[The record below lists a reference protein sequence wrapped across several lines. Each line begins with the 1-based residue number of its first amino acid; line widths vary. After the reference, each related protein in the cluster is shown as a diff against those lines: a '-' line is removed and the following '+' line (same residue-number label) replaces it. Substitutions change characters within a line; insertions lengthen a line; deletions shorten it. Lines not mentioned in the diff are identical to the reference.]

1 MAGKNDPGSTA
12 AATVNDFL
20 NIPVSDLKGVGP
32 KRASL
37 LFKKGINTIPDLFY
51 LIPRGY
57 EDRSKYITLDQ
68 LEDGK
73 SALVRGKVIR
83 AGEERLFGHGK
94 RLYKIIIGE
103 GTHRLELV
111 WFNVKKD
118 FFSALSIPGM
128 EISAYGTAKHT
139 GKKLQMYHPD
149 ASVPDR
155 HDETSPFPPLY
166 PAIDGLSDR
175 ILRSIIKTA
184 LDRYLDLM
192 IDPVPSELLLKED
205 LPDLRE
211 TIRQLHF
218 PDRVMDYELLKT
230 MDTPYHKRIFFDRF
244 FNLMLK
250 IFQDRQ
256 QTRNTRVAP
265 FKVTEQLLKK
275 IIKSFPFDLTGDQL
289 RGIGEIRSDLIS
301 GRPMNRLIMGDVG
314 TGKTVIAIAAAAMV
328 IRNSYQ
334 AAFMAPTQ
342 LLAEQHM
349 AYLQSLPAELG
360 FKSVLLTGNLKKK
373 AREEIY
379 SSVKKGL
386 FNIVIGTHSLL
397 QDKLAFRNLGLAII
411 DEQHRFGVRQR
422 STIIEKGKDVHV
434 LSMSATPIPRTIAI
448 ILYGDRDLTIVK
460 QYPGV
465 RVPVSTLLVDRSDK
479 RWILDT
485 VKDKLSDGRQVYV
498 VCPRIDESENMEL
511 KSVVEMA
518 EGLKRILENR
528 YRVEYIHGQ
537 LDTFKKELILCAFRE
552 GKINILVATTVIE
565 VGIHVPNASL
575 MIIEHPERLG
585 LAQLHQLRG
594 RIGRDGK
601 GGTCILVS
609 PENTS
614 EKTEKR
620 LRIMTEC
627 DNGFE
632 IAEKDMEARGHGEI
646 TGIRQSGFSEFE
658 IMDILNHHN
667 LFKKAGIMAKN
678 IFKTDPDLSLP
689 QHRNIKSMLDRT
701 VSITT

>member
-1 MAGKNDPGSTA
+1 MAGKNDQGRTA
-12 AATVNDFL
+12 ATTANDFR
-20 NIPVSDLKGVGP
+20 NIPVADLKGVGP

-51 LIPRGY
+51 LIPRCY
-57 EDRSKYITLDQ
+57 EDRSKYITLGQ

-73 SALVRGKVIR
+73 SSLVRGKVIR
-83 AGEERLFGHGK
+83 AGEERLFGHRK

-128 EISAYGTAKHT
+128 EISAYGTAKRAGNKMH
-139 GKKLQMYHPD
+139 MYHPD
-149 ASVPDR
+149 VSVPDK

-192 IDPVPSELLLKED
+192 IDPVPSDLLLKED
-205 LPDLRE
+205 LPNLRE

-218 PDRVMDYELLKT
+218 PDRGMDYDLLKT
-230 MDTPYHKRIFFDRF
+230 LDTPYHKRIFFDRF
-244 FNLMLK
+244 FNLMLR
-250 IFQDRQ
+250 IFHNRQ
-256 QTRNTRVAP
+256 QTRDTSVAP
-265 FKVTEQLLKK
+265 LKITEQLLEK
-275 IIKSFPFDLTGDQL
+275 IIKSFPFDLTEDQM
-289 RGIGEIRSDLIS
+289 RGIREIRSDLIS

-328 IRNSYQ
+328 IKNSYQ
-334 AAFMAPTQ
+334 VAFMAPTQ

-349 AYLQSLPAELG
+349 AYLQSFPSEMG
-360 FKSVLLTGNLKKK
+360 FKPVLLTGNLKKK

-379 SSVKKGL
+379 SSVRRGL

-397 QDKLAFRNLGLAII
+397 QDRLAFGNLGLAII

-434 LSMSATPIPRTIAI
+434 LYMSATPIPRTIAI

-460 QYPGV
+460 QYPGG
-465 RVPVSTLLVDRSDK
+465 RVPVDTVIADRSDK

-485 VKDKLSDGRQVYV
+485 VKDKLSVGRQVYV
-498 VCPRIDESENMEL
+498 ICPLIDESENMEL

-518 EGLKRILENR
+518 AGLNKLLGDR

-537 LDTFKKELILCAFRE
+537 LDTLKKESTLCAFRE

-609 PENTS
+609 PENTTG
-614 EKTEKR
+614 KTGKR

-646 TGIRQSGFSEFE
+646 TGTRQSGFSEFE
-658 IMDILNHHN
+658 IMDILKHHS
-667 LFKKAGIMAKN
+667 LFKKAGNMAEN
-678 IFKTDPDLSLP
+678 IFRTDPDLSLP
-689 QHRNIKSMLDRT
+689 EHRNIKSILNNAPN
-701 VSITT
+701 ITT